1 VIVGWLLFLGSI
13 VVVVPLTLIFPI
25 DWGGRGIHMMCGL
38 LVGVRTRSGRYN
50 SRTHGCIV
58 KT

>member
-1 VIVGWLLFLGSI
+1 MFLGSI